1 MKMNV
6 PDKEV
11 LKEDVNVA
19 DVTRERYFASL
30 QALIDQESQK
40 RKVEREKSFDFPDV
54 IANREK
60 YVEKLKALIGDPLF
74 DRKKGSKVR
83 ETKLGEDDECE
94 VFRLSFVFEPG
105 IEFSGL
111 LFIPFDLFGR
121 APLVV
126 CVHGGDGT
134 PELMYGMYGPNH
146 YSDIIKRI
154 ARRGCVVFAPQLM
167 IWGTDIM
174 KSRFSRNTVDSQMK
188 MLGSSMTSFEC
199 ECIRGAI
206 DVLCEDARVDG
217 TRIGMAGLSYGAYYS
232 IFVSALDTRIKAV
245 YASGIVNDRIKY
257 ARPDFSYFNAADF
270 LLDAEVCSLI
280 CPRALYLESGR
291 HDVFFSYRTAEQEAE
306 KVREFY
312 KFAGREQRFVFSLTE
327 EGHKYSPFDDGIVFM
342 ISHLE

>member
-1 MKMNV
+1 MMLNGK
-6 PDKEV
+6 DKDLLTEE
-11 LKEDVNVA
+11 KSVA
-19 DVTRERYFASL
+19 DSFRERYFSSL
-30 QALIDQESQK
+30 EALVREESEK
-40 RKVEREKSFDFPDV
+40 KKAAREKTFVFSDV
-54 IANREK
+54 LSDREK

-74 DRKKGSKVR
+74 DRKKGAKIS

-94 VFRLSFVFEPG
+94 VFRLTFIFERE

-111 LFIPFDLFGR
+111 LFVPFGTFGK

-146 YSDIIKRI
+146 YSDVVKRI

-167 IWGTDIM
+167 IWGSDIM

-188 MLGSSMTSFEC
+188 LLGSSMTSFEC
-199 ECIRGAI
+199 ECIRGAV
-206 DVLCEDARVDG
+206 DRLCEDPRVDK

-232 IFVSALDTRIKAV
+232 VFVSALDVRIKAV

-257 ARPDFSYFNAADF
+257 ARPDFSYFNAADSF
-270 LLDAEVCSLI
+270 LDAEVCSLI
-280 CPRALYLESGR
+280 CPRALYLESGI
-291 HDVFFSYRTAEQEAE
+291 HDVFFSYRTAEVEAE
-306 KVREFY
+306 KVRRFY

-327 EGHKYSPFDDGIVFM
+327 EGHKYSPYDDGIVFM

>member
-1 MKMNV
+1 MMLTGK
-6 PDKEV
+6 DKEG
-11 LKEDVNVA
+11 LTEDKRVA
-19 DVTRERYFASL
+19 DPFRERYFDSL
-30 QALIDQESQK
+30 ETLISEESEK
-40 RKVEREKSFDFPDV
+40 KKAVREKAFVFSDV
-54 IANREK
+54 LSDREK
-60 YVEKLKALIGDPLF
+60 YVDKLKKLIGDPLF
-74 DRKKGSKVR
+74 DRRKGAKVS

-94 VFRLSFVFEPG
+94 VFRLTFNFERG

-111 LFIPFDLFGR
+111 LFVPFGLFGR
-121 APLVV
+121 SPLVV

-146 YSDIIKRI
+146 YSDIVKRI

-167 IWGTDIM
+167 IWGKEIM
-174 KSRFSRNTVDSQMK
+174 KSRFSRNIVDSQMK

-206 DVLCEDARVDG
+206 DSLCEDPRVDPA
-217 TRIGMAGLSYGAYYS
+217 RIGMAGLSYGAYYS
-232 IFVSALDTRIKAV
+232 VFVSALDTRIKAV

-257 ARPDFSYFNAADF
+257 ARPDFSYFNASGS

-291 HDVFFSYRTAEQEAE
+291 HDVFFAYRTAETEAE
-306 KVREFY
+306 KVRGFY

-327 EGHKYSPFDDGIVFM
+327 EGHKYSPYDDGIVFM
-342 ISHLE
+342 VSHLE